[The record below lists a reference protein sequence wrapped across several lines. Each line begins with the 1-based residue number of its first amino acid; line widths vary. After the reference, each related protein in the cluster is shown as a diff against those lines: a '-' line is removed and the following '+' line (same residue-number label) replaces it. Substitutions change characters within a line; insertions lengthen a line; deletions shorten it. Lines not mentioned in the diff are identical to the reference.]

1 MRNKLLIL
9 SFLLII
15 ILIGSSAV
23 YSQNSIQERPDLAK
37 EIIELSEVF
46 NNEESD
52 IENVE
57 FTVYQFEGTVD
68 EALIYAEETILKD
81 ESKEF
86 EIEKSTVEISE
97 MIAGI
102 RNLSEF
108 GIITSL
114 DQEWIEAS
122 KVEEGK
128 MMDKKQ
134 TVYYGELEYSNLE
147 KEISIE
153 NPFFNPVTFRL
164 EEGTYIIYSEIE
176 REE

>member
-1 MRNKLLIL
+1 MKNKFLILIFIIFFILSSSILIL
-9 SFLLII
+9 SQDLIK
-15 ILIGSSAV
+15 
-23 YSQNSIQERPDLAK
+23 ERPDLK
-37 EIIELSEVF
+37 EEIMELSGIF
-46 NNEESD
+46 NDEESD

-68 EALIYAEETILKD
+68 EALIYAEEKILTD
-81 ESKEF
+81 DINDF
-86 EIEKSTVEISE
+86 EIEKSTENISE

-102 RNLSEF
+102 RNLSEY
-108 GIITSL
+108 GIISSL

-122 KVEEGK
+122 KVEEEK
-128 MMDKKQ
+128 MKDVKQ

-164 EEGTYIIYSEIE
+164 ESGTYIIYSEIE
-176 REE
+176 YKK